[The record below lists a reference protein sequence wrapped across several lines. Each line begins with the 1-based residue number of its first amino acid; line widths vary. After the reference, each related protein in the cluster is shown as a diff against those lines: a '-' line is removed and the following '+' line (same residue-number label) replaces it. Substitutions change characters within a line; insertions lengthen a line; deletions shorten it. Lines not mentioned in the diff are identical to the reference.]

1 MGLNPID
8 WIEDG
13 VDYVEDTISDFIDDP
28 FGTIGQVAGEAFRG
42 FLGLATL
49 GATNKYDTGYWIE
62 KFTPEQNPVFQDRN
76 VTIRN
81 SLATREIVYGR
92 VRKGGTL
99 VYAGTSGA
107 DDRFINLIIVLA
119 SHACESVNDVYFDDT
134 LVATKLGTDVQDTQT
149 FSIATDYQGK
159 LALFSQLGNHTEQYS
174 IITAATPDDWTT
186 DHKLLG
192 CTLLYVQMRYDKK
205 LYRRGIPNI
214 TVVMDGKNDIYDPRG
229 GGSIGYTNN
238 HALVCLDYI
247 RTKDGL
253 RVPDSEILMQT
264 FIEGAE
270 YCDDQVEGLPG
281 IYLEDR
287 YTANGVIKIEN
298 RPLDTLE
305 EMQKAAGAFVTT
317 SQGLWS
323 YIRSE
328 YIAPV
333 ASFDESDII
342 SDIQFSPSGSKEG
355 RFNTVTGVFIAP
367 SANWKASDYPAV
379 TYPGYVAADGEEL
392 STTIDFN
399 FVTSPYQAQRLA
411 KLAIERSRY
420 GMTLTGTFKL
430 KAVELQAGDRVF
442 LSITSL
448 GISNAIFLVLDT
460 GISFDGG
467 VALVLRQDAAEI
479 YTDSASDRTE
489 FTPATLLN
497 LPDPNPIVPT
507 GVAISEELYST
518 NGGRNI
524 KARAVV
530 SWVEPDGRTQNYDVQ
545 FKPSADSNWR
555 NVETSVFGTEARKD
569 DLAVDTYDFRVRAI
583 NQLGWESDWSATV
596 QHAFLGKTAPPPDID
611 SVSAEDELVS
621 WDYSS
626 APLDLDGFEVRIHL
640 GINSDWTTASP
651 MHDGLVS
658 DSKFD
663 VRDALIATS
672 TILVKAK
679 DTSGIYSV
687 NAVSIAVSPSA
698 SGDNVNWSDVIDDDG
713 NRPADGA
720 DVTDYDDDRVNN
732 NVATPFTLIPTPQ
745 CRVDGAKITCLV
757 DNNKTEGV
765 YSQESIVGGAFV
777 SFKIPATDKGCWV
790 GMESSPISD
799 PIIYPIDY
807 SINPID
813 YSISTFGDGNFH
825 VRQYGMN
832 AGTDEGEFEIP
843 LTAGDT
849 FYIAY
854 DGTSVRY
861 HHNGRLI
868 RTVGAAPGLRF
879 HFNGSFDDA
888 GAGVEA
894 IQFGPYGS
902 NDWNQMGGSN
912 KPADNATE
920 GASWGDNIS
929 GQPSTDVLYNNLLD
943 TSSWATT
950 APNGSIEGFSSLGG
964 AAYNKHEIGVG
975 PAGTNEIVWA
985 GSNGNQSLVNTG
997 FITDPVTIEPGK
1009 LYRMS
1014 AWIRKTGNAAD
1025 LRVVYG
1031 VDPNNDIEEVSGS
1044 YNSTFGYVGD
1054 ATLSQA
1060 DKWYLA
1066 VWFVFPYGYV
1076 AGSGV
1081 EGKNGLYDPATG
1093 DIDPATASASDVRFS
1108 SPTANQLSLLF
1119 GSRSVYQNGYS
1130 RIVRPR
1136 IDIVNGSEQSIQS
1149 LLS

>member
-1 MGLNPID
+1 MGLNPVD

-13 VDYVEDTISDFIDDP
+13 IDYIEDTVSDFIDDP
-28 FGTIGQVAGEAFRG
+28 LGTIGQVAGESIRG
-42 FLGLATL
+42 MLGFATL
-49 GATNKYDTGYWIE
+49 GATNKYDVGYWIE
-62 KFTPEQNPVFQDRN
+62 KFKPEVNQVFQDRN

-107 DDRFINLIIVLA
+107 DDRFINLVIVLA
-119 SHACESVNDVYFDDT
+119 SHACESINDVFFDDT

-159 LALFSQLGNHTEQYS
+159 LAIFSQLGNHTEQYS
-174 IITAATPDDWTT
+174 VITAATPDDWTA

-192 CTLLYVQMRYDKK
+192 CTLLYVQMRYDKN
-205 LYRRGIPNI
+205 LYRKGIPNI

-229 GGSIGYTNN
+229 GGSTGYTNN

-253 RVPDSEILMQT
+253 RVPDTEIVMQT

-270 YCDDQVEGLPG
+270 HCDDQVEGLPG
-281 IYLEDR
+281 IYLESR

-298 RPLDTLE
+298 RPLDNLE
-305 EMQKAAGAFVTT
+305 EMQKAAAAFITT
-317 SQGLWS
+317 SQGLWR

-328 YIAPV
+328 YIAPTV
-333 ASFDESDII
+333 SFDESDII

-367 SANWKASDYPAV
+367 SASWKASDYPAV

-411 KLAIERSRY
+411 KIAIERSRY

-430 KAVELQAGDRVF
+430 KAVELQAGDRVS
-442 LSITSL
+442 LSISSL
-448 GISNAIFLVLDT
+448 GISNATFLVLDT

-530 SWVEPDGRTQNYDVQ
+530 SWIEPEGRTQNYDVQ

-611 SVSAEDELVS
+611 SISAEDELVS

-720 DVTDYDDDRVNN
+720 DVTDYDDDRISNDALTQVIADAAAAG
-732 NVATPFTLIPTPQ
+732 ATAQQIQ
-745 CRVDGAKITCLV
+745 DIQDAAAAGATAAQIQAIADAATTA
-757 DNNKTEGV
+757 NWNG
-765 YSQESIVGGAFV
+765 VGGA
-777 SFKIPATDKGCWV
+777 G
-790 GMESSPISD
+790 
-799 PIIYPIDY
+799 
-807 SINPID
+807 
-813 YSISTFGDGNFH
+813 
-825 VRQYGMN
+825 
-832 AGTDEGEFEIP
+832 
-843 LTAGDT
+843 
-849 FYIAY
+849 
-854 DGTSVRY
+854 
-861 HHNGRLI
+861 
-868 RTVGAAPGLRF
+868 
-879 HFNGSFDDA
+879 
-888 GAGVEA
+888 
-894 IQFGPYGS
+894 
-902 NDWNQMGGSN
+902 
-912 KPADNATE
+912 KPADNATDGATWE
-920 GASWGDNIS
+920 DNINGQPDRQNLLNNLVDVSDWESGGALPSGLSHTSSYGYTNANSLVVAEGPTGFDEVCWQVAPVNAASDAGGFSFSNRVLGKSTKVYRVSVWFKCSALTGSFRFRSGASYQLSDGVID
-929 GQPSTDVLYNNLLD
+929 YNPYVHE
-943 TSSWATT
+943 
-950 APNGSIEGFSSLGG
+950 AP
-964 AAYNKHEIGVG
+964 APEI
-975 PAGTNEIVWA
+975 
-985 GSNGNQSLVNTG
+985 
-997 FITDPVTIEPGK
+997 
-1009 LYRMS
+1009 
-1014 AWIRKTGNAAD
+1014 
-1025 LRVVYG
+1025 
-1031 VDPNNDIEEVSGS
+1031 
-1044 YNSTFGYVGD
+1044 
-1054 ATLSQA
+1054 
-1060 DKWYLA
+1060 DKWFLA
-1066 VWFVFPYGYV
+1066 VMV
-1076 AGSGV
+1076 AHPHNTSRITASGLSGV
-1081 EGKNGLYDPATG
+1081 YDPDTG
-1093 DIDPATASASDVRFS
+1093 DIVSSFDEFKTADSSGSLIALNAAFQWVDSNNGTDVALFARPRLEVIDGTESRISSLIGVPEKAYVEAATAPIIFGVSSAGTKITSNGSNITTSKTGTGDYRLNHTGGYNGYPVIITPRSGNVDRIDVSESAGYVRVRFYD
-1108 SPTANQLSLLF
+1108 TTNAA
-1119 GSRSVYQNGYS
+1119 
-1130 RIVRPR
+1130 
-1136 IDIVNGSEQSIQS
+1136 IDSAFSAMVDYRYNA
-1149 LLS
+1149 